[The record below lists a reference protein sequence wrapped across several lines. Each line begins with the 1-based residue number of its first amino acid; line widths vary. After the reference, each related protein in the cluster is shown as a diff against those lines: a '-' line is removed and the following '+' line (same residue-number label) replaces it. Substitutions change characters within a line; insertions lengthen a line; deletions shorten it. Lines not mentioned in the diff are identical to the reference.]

1 MLSFSSPILMAI
13 YFTQLIIMIALYK
26 KFQTEESTKNKGS
39 VFSHIY
45 QNYVLRQSVN
55 FLTVILIEG
64 LYLSVTMIV
73 KSNGPFEAFVQ
84 NGLVTKGVPLA
95 ILSLLLLNMGFNI
108 FCWVWELK
116 SDRFL
121 DKTKAILVQLFP

>member
-1 MLSFSSPILMAI
+1 
-13 YFTQLIIMIALYK
+13 
-26 KFQTEESTKNKGS
+26 
-39 VFSHIY
+39 
-45 QNYVLRQSVN
+45 
-55 FLTVILIEG
+55 
-64 LYLSVTMIV
+64 MIV
-73 KSNGPFEAFVQ
+73 KSNGPYEAFVQ

-95 ILSLLLLNMGFNI
+95 ILSLLFFNMGFNI